1 MAMMWYGLNRGLP
14 GRGGLFLTNYVAL
27 LALRARTWVIRN
39 YRSWCLRA
47 SLRLQWPI
55 MKYFYGEYDGSE
67 FPTQDKLFGMDQ
79 LMQFI
84 MQYGEQALKA
94 IQQMMQDPKNAEQA
108 EMLEQMIKDGLLDRD
123 GKGRL
128 RLTPR
133 AVNRMQQKAL
143 MEIFTNLR
151 NGQREGHEKV
161 TPGQGGQR
169 IEGTKAYQYGD
180 SVSELDLHQTLRN
193 ALSRHGLPQEVA
205 SGQLPVASED
215 SSASANRQP
224 PTANRPRIKFDEK
237 DFELHLHEGT
247 TSCSTVVL
255 LDMSG
260 SMMRYG
266 RFLAAKKVA
275 MAMQALVRG
284 RFAQDTLDFV
294 GFYSGASRI
303 REAMLPLVMPK
314 PVTIYDYQVRLR
326 VPIAQIDQAPQHF
339 TNLHMGLQL
348 ARRVLQKRGGE
359 NKQIFIITDGQP
371 TAHVEGDHVFLLY
384 PPDPRSTV
392 ATLKEAVL
400 AVREGARIST
410 FALIEDYWG
419 MDWVGFVDQLT
430 KLTKGVAFY
439 TSSEGLAS
447 CIMESYLSGRK
458 KKAYIA

>member
-1 MAMMWYGLNRGLP
+1 
-14 GRGGLFLTNYVAL
+14 
-27 LALRARTWVIRN
+27 
-39 YRSWCLRA
+39 
-47 SLRLQWPI
+47 

-67 FPTQDKLFGMDQ
+67 FPTQDKLFGLDQ

-84 MQYGEQALKA
+84 LQYGQQALKA
-94 IQQMMQDPKNAEQA
+94 IEQMLQDPKNAEQA
-108 EMLEQMIKDGLLDRD
+108 EMLEQMIQEGLLDRD

-128 RLTPR
+128 QLTPR
-133 AVNRMQQKAL
+133 AINRMQQKAL
-143 MEIFTNLR
+143 MEVFSNLR
-151 NGQREGHEKV
+151 TGQRDGHEKV
-161 TPGQGGQR
+161 TPGQSGQR
-169 IEGTKAYQYGD
+169 IEGTKPYQYGD
-180 SVSELDLHQTLRN
+180 SVSELDLHETLRN
-193 ALSRHGLPQEVA
+193 ALSRHGLPEKVT
-205 SGQLPVASED
+205 GGLLPVAGMD
-215 SSASANRQP
+215 S
-224 PTANRPRIKFDEK
+224 TANPRRIKFDEK

-275 MAMQALVRG
+275 LAMQALVRG
-284 RFAQDTLDFV
+284 RFPQDTLDFV

-303 REAMLPLVMPK
+303 RESMLPLVMPK

-326 VPIAQIDQAPQHF
+326 VPIDQIDQAPQHF

-359 NKQIFIITDGQP
+359 NKQLFIITDGQP
-371 TAHVEGDHVFLLY
+371 TAHVEGDFVHLLY
-384 PPDPRSTV
+384 PPDPKSTV
-392 ATLKEAVL
+392 ATLKEAIL
-400 AVREGARIST
+400 AVREGARVST

-439 TSSEGLAS
+439 TTSEGLAS

-458 KKAYIA
+458 KKTYIA